1 MTDKNRKLFV
11 IDTNVLLY
19 DKESVHSFPNND
31 VIIPIIVLD
40 ELDRFKDKT
49 GVIGES
55 ARYVNR
61 YLDELR
67 SLGNLHEG
75 VSIEKNNQTIRVEL
89 NGFDSVPSFLEKSS
103 ADNQIIA
110 CALYTQSKSPD
121 RKTIVVTKDINF
133 RVKCDAVGI
142 KAEDY
147 YKDKVLESDDEM
159 YKGFLDIVVDSKNI
173 IDELYSQDVSW
184 EGDKNDLCD
193 QVSDYIDR
201 DFHENEFVCVK
212 HGRSSFLGVHK
223 EGVIRKIKNEK
234 EFNSIYSFSS
244 RNREQLY
251 ALNALTDEKI
261 DLVTITGLA
270 GSGKTFITLMTAV
283 HGLNEGK
290 YDRIVITRNVQPVGK
305 GIGFL
310 PGDLKEKMTP
320 WMSPIMDNFRHAFK
334 DKDLTYFEMMME
346 KGKIEIAPLSYMRG
360 RTFSNTFLIF
370 DEAQN
375 STIHEIKTVITRIGE
390 DSKIVLLGDT
400 DQIDTPYIDSLSNGL
415 TIVSEKFKDEK
426 VAAHI
431 KLKRGERSYLSAV
444 AAKLI

>member
-1 MTDKNRKLFV
+1 MSENTRKLFV

-19 DKESVHSFPNND
+19 DKESIHSFPGND
-31 VIIPIIVLD
+31 VVIPIVVLD

-49 GVIGES
+49 GVVGEA

-61 YLDELR
+61 YLDDLR
-67 SLGNLHEG
+67 EEGDLHEG
-75 VSIEKNNQTIRVEL
+75 VKIHNNNQTIRVEL
-89 NGFDSVPSFLEKSS
+89 NGFDKVPQFLEKSS

-110 CALYTQSKSPD
+110 CALYTKKNNPD
-121 RKTIVVTKDINF
+121 RKTVVVTKDINF

-147 YKDKVLESDDEM
+147 YRDRVLESDDEM
-159 YKGFLDIVVDSKNI
+159 YKGYLDIEVDSKEI
-173 IDELYSQDVSW
+173 IDMLYNENLTEDETKELCEDI
-184 EGDKNDLCD
+184 
-193 QVSDYIDR
+193 SDYIER
-201 DFHENEFVCVK
+201 DFHENEFLCIRND
-212 HGRSSFLGVHK
+212 RSSFLGVHK
-223 EGVIRKIKNEK
+223 QGKIHKLKNEK
-234 EFNSIYSFSS
+234 DFKSVYSFSS

-251 ALNALTDEKI
+251 ALNALVDEKI

-305 GIGFL
+305 DIGFL

-360 RTFSNTFLIF
+360 RTFSDTFLIF

-375 STIHEIKTVITRIGE
+375 ATIHEIKTVITRIGE
-390 DSKIVLLGDT
+390 NSKIVLLGDT

-415 TIVSEKFKDEK
+415 TIVAEKFKNEK
-426 VAAHI
+426 VAAHV
-431 KLKRGERSYLSAV
+431 KLKKGERSYLSAV

>member
-1 MTDKNRKLFV
+1 MSENDRKLFV
-11 IDTNVLLY
+11 VDTNVLLY
-19 DKESVHSFPNND
+19 DKESIHAFPGND
-31 VIIPIIVLD
+31 VIIPIVVLD

-61 YLDELR
+61 FLDELR
-67 SLGNLHEG
+67 TSGDLHEG
-75 VSIEKNNQTIRVEL
+75 VTLENGQSIRVEL
-89 NGFDSVPSFLEKSS
+89 GGFDKVPDFLDKSS

-110 CALYTQSKSPD
+110 CAMLIQKNSPD
-121 RKTIVVTKDINF
+121 QKTVVITKDINF

-147 YKDKVLESDDEM
+147 YRDRVLESDDEM
-159 YKGFLDIVVDSKNI
+159 YKGYLDIEVDTKDI
-173 IDELYSQDVSW
+173 IDALYD
-184 EGDKNDLCD
+184 EKLTDDEKIDLCHD
-193 QVSDYIDR
+193 VNDYLDR
-201 DFHENEFVCVK
+201 DFHENEYLCVK
-212 HGRSSFLGVHK
+212 CDRASFLGVHK
-223 EGVIRKIKNEK
+223 QGKIHRLKNEK
-234 EFNSIYSFSS
+234 EFHSIYSFSS

-251 ALNALTDEKI
+251 ALNALVDDNV

-270 GSGKTFITLMTAV
+270 GSGKTFITLMSAV

-305 GIGFL
+305 DIGFL

-334 DKDLTYFEMMME
+334 DKDLTYFEMMMG

-360 RTFSNTFLIF
+360 RTFSDTFLIF

-390 DSKIVLLGDT
+390 NSKIVLLGDT

-426 VAAHI
+426 VAAHV

>member
-1 MTDKNRKLFV
+1 MSENNRKLFV
-11 IDTNVLLY
+11 VDTNVLLY
-19 DKESVHSFPNND
+19 DKESIHAFPGND
-31 VIIPIIVLD
+31 VIIPIVVLD
-40 ELDRFKDKT
+40 ELDRFKDKS

-61 YLDELR
+61 FLDELR
-67 SLGNLHEG
+67 ASGDLHEG
-75 VSIEKNNQTIRVEL
+75 VTLENGQSIRVEL
-89 NGFDSVPSFLEKSS
+89 GGFDKVPDFLDKSS

-110 CALYTQSKSPD
+110 CAMLIQKNAPD
-121 RKTIVVTKDINF
+121 QKTVVITKDINF

-142 KAEDY
+142 RAEDY
-147 YKDKVLESDDEM
+147 YRDRVLESDDEM
-159 YKGFLDIVVDSKNI
+159 YKGYLDIEVDSKDVIDDLYDENI
-173 IDELYSQDVSW
+173 IEDEKVELCQDI
-184 EGDKNDLCD
+184 NDYL
-193 QVSDYIDR
+193 DR
-201 DFHENEFVCVK
+201 DFHENEYLCVK
-212 HGRSSFLGVHK
+212 CDRASFLGVHK
-223 EGVIRKIKNEK
+223 KGKIYKLKNEK

-251 ALNALTDEKI
+251 ALNALVDDDI

-270 GSGKTFITLMTAV
+270 GSGKTFITLMSAV

-305 GIGFL
+305 DIGFL

-390 DSKIVLLGDT
+390 NSKIVLLGDT

-426 VAAHI
+426 VAAHV

>member
-1 MTDKNRKLFV
+1 MSENTRKLFV

-19 DKESVHSFPNND
+19 DKASIHSFPGND
-31 VIIPIIVLD
+31 VIIPIVVLD

-61 YLDELR
+61 FLDELR
-67 SLGNLHEG
+67 TQGDLHKG
-75 VSIEKNNQTIRVEL
+75 VRLEDNNQTIRVEL
-89 NGFDSVPSFLEKSS
+89 EGFDNIPNFLDRGS

-110 CALYTQSKSPD
+110 CALHTKSSFPD
-121 RKTIVVTKDINF
+121 QKTIVITKDINF

-142 KAEDY
+142 FAEDY
-147 YKDKVLESDDEM
+147 YRDRVLESDDEM
-159 YKGFLDIVVDSKNI
+159 YKGFLDIEVDSKEI
-173 IDELYSQDVSW
+173 IDALYNDALDQEERKELCEDV
-184 EGDKNDLCD
+184 N
-193 QVSDYIDR
+193 DYIDR
-201 DFHENEFVCVK
+201 DFHENEFLCV
-212 HGRSSFLGVHK
+212 RSDRASFLGVHK
-223 EGVIRKIKNEK
+223 KGEIRRIKNEK

-244 RNREQLY
+244 RNREQLF
-251 ALNALTDEKI
+251 ALNALVDEEV

-305 GIGFL
+305 DIGFL

-390 DSKIVLLGDT
+390 NSKIVLLGDT

-426 VAAHI
+426 VAAHV

>member
-1 MTDKNRKLFV
+1 MSENTRKLFV

-19 DKESVHSFPNND
+19 DKASIHSFPEND
-31 VIIPIIVLD
+31 VVIPIVVLD

-49 GVIGES
+49 GVVGEA

-61 YLDELR
+61 YLDDLR
-67 SLGNLHEG
+67 EEGNLHEG
-75 VSIEKNNQTIRVEL
+75 VKIRNNDQTIRVEL
-89 NGFDSVPSFLEKSS
+89 NGFDKIPQFLEKSS

-110 CALYTQSKSPD
+110 CALYTKKNNPD
-121 RKTIVVTKDINF
+121 RKTVVVTKDINF
-133 RVKCDAVGI
+133 RVKCDALGI

-147 YKDKVLESDDEM
+147 YRDRVLESDDEM
-159 YKGFLDIVVDSKNI
+159 YKGYLDIEVDSKEI
-173 IDELYSQDVSW
+173 IDMLYNENLTEDEIKELCED
-184 EGDKNDLCD
+184 
-193 QVSDYIDR
+193 VSDYIER
-201 DFHENEFVCVK
+201 EFHENEFLCIR
-212 HGRSSFLGVHK
+212 HDRSSFLGVYKQGRIHK
-223 EGVIRKIKNEK
+223 LKNEK
-234 EFNSIYSFSS
+234 DFKSVYSFSS

-251 ALNALTDEKI
+251 ALNALVDEKI

-305 GIGFL
+305 DIGFL

-360 RTFSNTFLIF
+360 RTFSDTFLIF

-375 STIHEIKTVITRIGE
+375 ATIHEIKTVITRIGE
-390 DSKIVLLGDT
+390 NSKIVLLGDT

-415 TIVSEKFKDEK
+415 TIVAEKFKNEK

-431 KLKRGERSYLSAV
+431 KLKKGERSYLSAV

>member
-1 MTDKNRKLFV
+1 MSENTRKLFV

-19 DKESVHSFPNND
+19 DKESIHAFPGND

-61 YLDELR
+61 FLDDLR
-67 SLGNLHEG
+67 SKGNLHEG
-75 VSIEKNNQTIRVEL
+75 VKLENNDQTIRVEL
-89 NGFDSVPSFLEKSS
+89 EGFDNIPNFLDRGS

-110 CALYTQSKSPD
+110 CALHTKSTFPD
-121 RKTIVVTKDINF
+121 QKTVVITKDINF

-142 KAEDY
+142 LAEDY
-147 YKDKVLESDDEM
+147 YRDRVLDSDDEM
-159 YKGFLDIVVDSKNI
+159 YKGFLDIEVGSKEI
-173 IDELYSQDVSW
+173 IDSLYNDTLDQEDKKELCLDV
-184 EGDKNDLCD
+184 N
-193 QVSDYIDR
+193 DYIER
-201 DFHENEFVCVK
+201 DFNENEFLCVK
-212 HGRSSFLGVHK
+212 ADRASFLGVHK
-223 EGVIRKIKNEK
+223 QGVIKRIKNEK
-234 EFNSIYSFSS
+234 EFNSIYSFTS
-244 RNREQLY
+244 RNREQLF
-251 ALNALTDEKI
+251 ALNALVDEDI

-283 HGLNEGK
+283 YALNEGK

-305 GIGFL
+305 DIGFL

-375 STIHEIKTVITRIGE
+375 STIHEIKTVVTRIGE
-390 DSKIVLLGDT
+390 NSKIVLLGDT

-426 VAAHI
+426 VAAHV

>member
-1 MTDKNRKLFV
+1 MTNSTRKLFV

-19 DKESVHSFPNND
+19 DKESIHSFPGND
-31 VIIPIIVLD
+31 VIIPIVVLD
-40 ELDRFKDKT
+40 ELDRFKDKS

-67 SLGNLHEG
+67 LLGNLHEG
-75 VSIEKNNQTIRVEL
+75 VKVDKNDQMIRVEL
-89 NGFDSVPSFLEKSS
+89 NGLDKVPEFLEASS

-110 CALYTQSKSPD
+110 CAMYTQKKSPD
-121 RKTIVVTKDINF
+121 RKTVVITKDINF

-142 KAEDY
+142 NAEDY
-147 YKDKVLESDDEM
+147 YRDRVIESDDEM
-159 YKGFLDIVVDSKNI
+159 YKGFLDIKVDTKEI
-173 IDELYSQDVSW
+173 IDDLYSD
-184 EGDKNDLCD
+184 DLNQEEKEDLSD
-193 QVSDYIDR
+193 QIREYIGR
-201 DFHENEFVCVK
+201 DFYENEFLCIK
-212 HGRSSFLGVHK
+212 YNQSSFLGVHK
-223 EGVIRKIKNEK
+223 NGIVKRIKNEK
-234 EFNSIYSFSS
+234 EFNSVYSFSS

-251 ALNALTDEKI
+251 ALNALVDDNI

-305 GIGFL
+305 DIGFL

-390 DSKIVLLGDT
+390 NSKIVLLGDT

-426 VAAHI
+426 VAAHVR
-431 KLKRGERSYLSAV
+431 LKRGERSYLSAV

>member
-1 MTDKNRKLFV
+1 MSENTRKLFV

-19 DKESVHSFPNND
+19 DKESIHSFPGND
-31 VIIPIIVLD
+31 VVIPIVVLD

-49 GVIGES
+49 GVVGEA

-61 YLDELR
+61 YLDDLR
-67 SLGNLHEG
+67 EEGDLHEG
-75 VSIEKNNQTIRVEL
+75 VKIHNNNQTIRVEL
-89 NGFDSVPSFLEKSS
+89 NGFDKVPQFLEKSS

-110 CALYTQSKSPD
+110 CALYTKKNNPD
-121 RKTIVVTKDINF
+121 RKTVVVTKDINF

-147 YKDKVLESDDEM
+147 YRDRVLESDDEM
-159 YKGFLDIVVDSKNI
+159 YKGYLDIEVDSKEI
-173 IDELYSQDVSW
+173 IDMLYNENITEDETKELCED
-184 EGDKNDLCD
+184 
-193 QVSDYIDR
+193 VSDYIER
-201 DFHENEFVCVK
+201 DFHENEFLCIRND
-212 HGRSSFLGVHK
+212 RSSFLGVHK
-223 EGVIRKIKNEK
+223 QGKIHKLKNEK
-234 EFNSIYSFSS
+234 DFKSVYSFSS

-251 ALNALTDEKI
+251 ALNALVDEKI

-305 GIGFL
+305 DIGFL

-360 RTFSNTFLIF
+360 RTFSDTFLIF

-375 STIHEIKTVITRIGE
+375 ATIHEIKTVITRIGE
-390 DSKIVLLGDT
+390 NSKIVLLGDT

-415 TIVSEKFKDEK
+415 TIVAEKFKNEK
-426 VAAHI
+426 VAAHV
-431 KLKRGERSYLSAV
+431 KLKKGERSYLSAV

>member
-1 MTDKNRKLFV
+1 MSENTRKLFV

-19 DKESVHSFPNND
+19 DKESIHSFPGND
-31 VIIPIIVLD
+31 VVIPIVVLD

-49 GVIGES
+49 GVVGEA

-61 YLDELR
+61 YLDDLR
-67 SLGNLHEG
+67 EEGDLHEG
-75 VSIEKNNQTIRVEL
+75 VKIHNNDQTIRVEL
-89 NGFDSVPSFLEKSS
+89 NGFDKVPQFLEKSS

-110 CALYTQSKSPD
+110 CALYTKKNNPD
-121 RKTIVVTKDINF
+121 RKTVVVTKDINF

-147 YKDKVLESDDEM
+147 YRDRVLESDDEM
-159 YKGFLDIVVDSKNI
+159 YKGYLDIEVDSKEI
-173 IDELYSQDVSW
+173 IDMLYNENITEDETKELCED
-184 EGDKNDLCD
+184 
-193 QVSDYIDR
+193 VSDYIER
-201 DFHENEFVCVK
+201 DFHENEFLCIRND
-212 HGRSSFLGVHK
+212 RSSFLGVHK
-223 EGVIRKIKNEK
+223 QGKIHKLKNEK
-234 EFNSIYSFSS
+234 DFKSVYSFSS

-251 ALNALTDEKI
+251 ALNALVDEKI

-305 GIGFL
+305 DIGFL

-360 RTFSNTFLIF
+360 RTFSDTFLIF

-375 STIHEIKTVITRIGE
+375 ATIHEIKTVITRIGE
-390 DSKIVLLGDT
+390 NSKIVLLGDT

-415 TIVSEKFKDEK
+415 TIVAEKFKNEK
-426 VAAHI
+426 VAAHV
-431 KLKRGERSYLSAV
+431 KLKKGERSYLSAV

>member
-1 MTDKNRKLFV
+1 MTVIDRKLFV
-11 IDTNVLLY
+11 VDTNVLLY
-19 DKESVHSFPNND
+19 DKASIHSFPGND
-31 VIIPIIVLD
+31 VILPIVVLD
-40 ELDRFKDKT
+40 ELDRFKDKS
-49 GVIGES
+49 GVVGES

-67 SLGNLHEG
+67 SMGSLHEG
-75 VSIEKNNQTIRVEL
+75 IYIEEIDQKIRVEL
-89 NGFDSVPSFLEKSS
+89 NGVDKIPNFLDKSS

-110 CALYTQSKSPD
+110 CAIYTQNKYPD
-121 RKTIVVTKDINF
+121 QKTVVVTKDINF
-133 RVKCDAVGI
+133 RVKCDSLEI
-142 KAEDY
+142 NAEDY
-147 YKDKVLESDDEM
+147 YRDKILESDDDM
-159 YKGFLDIVVDSKNI
+159 HRGYVDIEVDSKNI
-173 IDELYSQDVSW
+173 IDRLYDEKIEDEERASICQ
-184 EGDKNDLCD
+184 EINT
-193 QVSDYIDR
+193 YFDR
-201 DFHENEFVCVK
+201 KFYENEFLCIQ
-212 HGRSSFLGVHK
+212 HEQSSFLGIHK
-223 EGVIRKIKNEK
+223 EGKIYRLKNK
-234 EFNSIYSFSS
+234 KDLQTSYSFSS

-251 ALNALTDEKI
+251 ALNALIDSDI

-283 HGLNEGK
+283 YGLNEGR

-305 GIGFL
+305 DIGFL

-390 DSKIVLLGDT
+390 NSKIVLLGDT

-415 TIVSEKFKDEK
+415 TIVSEKFKNEK
-426 VAAHI
+426 VAAHV

>member
-1 MTDKNRKLFV
+1 MSENNRKLFV
-11 IDTNVLLY
+11 VDTNVLLY
-19 DKESVHSFPNND
+19 DKESIHAFPGND
-31 VIIPIIVLD
+31 VIIPIVVLD
-40 ELDRFKDKT
+40 ELDRFKDKS

-61 YLDELR
+61 FLDELR
-67 SLGNLHEG
+67 TSGDLHEG
-75 VSIEKNNQTIRVEL
+75 VTLENGQSIRVEL
-89 NGFDSVPSFLEKSS
+89 GGFDKVPDFLDKNS

-110 CALYTQSKSPD
+110 CAMLIQKNSPD
-121 RKTIVVTKDINF
+121 QKTVVITKDINF

-142 KAEDY
+142 RAEDY
-147 YKDKVLESDDEM
+147 YRDRVLESDDEM
-159 YKGFLDIVVDSKNI
+159 YKGYLDIEVDTRNI
-173 IDELYSQDVSW
+173 IDALYDEKLTDDEKIELCHDV
-184 EGDKNDLCD
+184 NDYL
-193 QVSDYIDR
+193 DR
-201 DFHENEFVCVK
+201 DFHENEYLCVK
-212 HGRSSFLGVHK
+212 CDRASFLGVHK
-223 EGVIRKIKNEK
+223 QGKIHRLKNEK
-234 EFNSIYSFSS
+234 EFHSIYSFSS

-251 ALNALTDEKI
+251 ALNALVDDNV

-270 GSGKTFITLMTAV
+270 GSGKTFITLMSAV

-305 GIGFL
+305 DIGFL

-360 RTFSNTFLIF
+360 RTFSDTFLIF

-390 DSKIVLLGDT
+390 NSKIVLLGDT

-426 VAAHI
+426 VAAHV

>member
-1 MTDKNRKLFV
+1 MSENTRKLFV

-19 DKESVHSFPNND
+19 DKESIHSFPGND
-31 VIIPIIVLD
+31 VVIPIVVLD

-49 GVIGES
+49 GVVGEA

-61 YLDELR
+61 YLDDLR
-67 SLGNLHEG
+67 EEGDLHEG
-75 VSIEKNNQTIRVEL
+75 VKIHNNNQTIRVEL
-89 NGFDSVPSFLEKSS
+89 NGFDKVPQFLEKSS

-110 CALYTQSKSPD
+110 CALYTKKNNPD
-121 RKTIVVTKDINF
+121 RKTVVVTKDINF

-147 YKDKVLESDDEM
+147 YRDRVLESDDEM
-159 YKGFLDIVVDSKNI
+159 YKGYLDIEVDSKEI
-173 IDELYSQDVSW
+173 IDMLYNENITEDETKELCED
-184 EGDKNDLCD
+184 
-193 QVSDYIDR
+193 VSDYIER
-201 DFHENEFVCVK
+201 DFHENEFLCIRND
-212 HGRSSFLGVHK
+212 RSSFLGVHK
-223 EGVIRKIKNEK
+223 QGKIYKLKNEK
-234 EFNSIYSFSS
+234 DFKSVYSFSS

-251 ALNALTDEKI
+251 ALNALVDEKI

-305 GIGFL
+305 DIGFL

-360 RTFSNTFLIF
+360 RTFSDTFLIF

-375 STIHEIKTVITRIGE
+375 ATIHEIKTVITRIGE
-390 DSKIVLLGDT
+390 NSKIVLLGDT

-415 TIVSEKFKDEK
+415 TIVAEKFKNEK
-426 VAAHI
+426 VAAHV
-431 KLKRGERSYLSAV
+431 KLKKGERSYLSAV

>member
-1 MTDKNRKLFV
+1 MSENTRKLFV

-19 DKESVHSFPNND
+19 DKASIHSFPGND
-31 VIIPIIVLD
+31 VIIPIVVLD

-61 YLDELR
+61 FLDELR
-67 SLGNLHEG
+67 TQGDLHKG
-75 VSIEKNNQTIRVEL
+75 VRLEDNNQTIRVEL
-89 NGFDSVPSFLEKSS
+89 EGFDNIPNFLDRGS

-110 CALYTQSKSPD
+110 CALHTKSSFPD
-121 RKTIVVTKDINF
+121 QKTIVITKDINF

-142 KAEDY
+142 FAEDY
-147 YKDKVLESDDEM
+147 YRDRVLESDDEM
-159 YKGFLDIVVDSKNI
+159 YKGFLDIEVDSKEI
-173 IDELYSQDVSW
+173 IDVLYNDTLDQEERKELCEDV
-184 EGDKNDLCD
+184 N
-193 QVSDYIDR
+193 DYIDR
-201 DFHENEFVCVK
+201 DFHENEFLCV
-212 HGRSSFLGVHK
+212 RSDRASFLGVHK
-223 EGVIRKIKNEK
+223 KGEIRRIKNEK

-244 RNREQLY
+244 RNREQLF
-251 ALNALTDEKI
+251 ALNALVDEEV

-305 GIGFL
+305 DIGFL

-390 DSKIVLLGDT
+390 NSKIVLLGDT

-426 VAAHI
+426 VAAHV